1 MYVVR
6 PHRYTKHM
14 MWPITDVPW
23 SVCHNMNCDKTAETV
38 HMPFGVR
45 VLGGSPDPRREGA
58 VLRGI
63 SRPIMKYREYLM

>member
-1 MYVVR
+1 
-6 PHRYTKHM
+6 M

-23 SVCHNMNCDKTAETV
+23 SVGHNMNCDKRAETV

-58 VLRGI
+58 VFRGI